1 MLAPMKASRTF
12 PLALSIAVLC
22 GLGVT
27 ACGSSNTSAVVKTVT
42 RTVTT
47 GPTTTTGVLTTT
59 TRTATGN
66 ITATLTTA
74 QTGTPACNHDTLI
87 PRYGAENGAAG
98 TILMSFSL
106 QNNGTAA
113 CHTYG
118 WPGFQFTGA
127 GQAPLPTKTTWL
139 TSGDWGTIH
148 PAVMT
153 LQPGQYAT
161 FFVSFSQIGGSAGGP
176 PDCTATN
183 GVRIIAPDD
192 TFEMYAL
199 IGAGLDECKDVDVSP
214 LEFGLH
220 TSF

>member
-1 MLAPMKASRTF
+1 M
-12 PLALSIAVLC
+12 
-22 GLGVT
+22 
-27 ACGSSNTSAVVKTVT
+27 
-42 RTVTT
+42 
-47 GPTTTTGVLTTT
+47 
-59 TRTATGN
+59 
-66 ITATLTTA
+66 
-74 QTGTPACNHDTLI
+74 PA
-87 PRYGAENGAAG
+87 YGAQSGAAG

-106 QNNGTAA
+106 LNNGTAA

-139 TSGDWGTIH
+139 TKGDWGTIK
-148 PAVMT
+148 PTVMT

-161 FFVSFSQIGGSAGGP
+161 FFVSFSQVGASAGGP
-176 PDCTATN
+176 PDCTSTN

-199 IGAGLDECKDVDVSP
+199 IDGGALDECKDVDVSP
-214 LEFGLH
+214 LEYGLH

>member
-12 PLALSIAVLC
+12 PLALSIALLC
-22 GLGVT
+22 GLGVA
-27 ACGSSNTSAVVKTVT
+27 ACGSSSPAAAVNKVVTKTVT
-42 RTVTT
+42 VPATTTGTVTT
-47 GPTTTTGVLTTT
+47 GTTNV
-59 TRTATGN
+59 TAT
-66 ITATLTTA
+66 TATVAVA
-74 QTGTPACNHDTLI
+74 QAGPAACNHDTLI

-106 QNNGTAA
+106 QNNGSAA

-139 TSGDWGTIH
+139 TTGDWGTIH
-148 PAVMT
+148 PVVMT